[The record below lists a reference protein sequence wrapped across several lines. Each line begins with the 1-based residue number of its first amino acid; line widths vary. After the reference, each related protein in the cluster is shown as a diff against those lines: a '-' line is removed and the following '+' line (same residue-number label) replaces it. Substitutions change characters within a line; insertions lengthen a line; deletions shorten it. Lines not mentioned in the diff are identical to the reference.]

1 MILSGLA
8 AVVMYTAVDYQWVT
22 SWTASSHGPYPAGN
36 PVAQPDLTGILSPDK
51 GASDQTFRLIVKPG
65 RWGFAYRIRFTNV
78 FGSKPLTIDG
88 AFAGTHEVAGRVA
101 TRSNMPVRFQNKG
114 RVTIPPGQL
123 LYSDPVRFSPDAR
136 THGSKL
142 AISFHVVG
150 DSGPMTWHA
159 KAISTSYLS
168 PPGSGSHGEE
178 YRSDA
183 FPHTTTSW
191 FFIDAVDVAVGNPCE
206 VPVIAAFG
214 DSITDGTGS
223 TINGDDRYPDFLA
236 QRLEGSA
243 IVLNAGIGGN
253 RIVSDAP
260 AGGPS
265 ALNRMERDLLSLS
278 GIRIVIWTEGIND
291 LGSKSATAEQV
302 IAGFREGAKRLHD
315 RGIRV
320 IGGTLTSA
328 FKSTPTHGTAE
339 VDEQRKIINAFI
351 RNSGGVFDGVA
362 DFDAATVDQATGML
376 KPLFWPNSAIGG
388 PGDGLHPN
396 RAGYQAMAN
405 VIDLNLLPKALSTKP
420 RVGAPP
426 PCSPA
431 PAASSNSR
439 K

>member
-1 MILSGLA
+1 VIHLA
-8 AVVMYTAVDYQWVT
+8 TAVLFAAVDYQWVT
-22 SWTASSHGPYPAGN
+22 AWTASSHGPYPAGN
-36 PVAQPDLTGILSPDK
+36 AVAQPDLKGILSPDK

-65 RWGFAYRIRFTNV
+65 RLGAAYRIRFTNV
-78 FGSKPLTIDG
+78 FGTKPLTIDG
-88 AFAGTHEVAGRVA
+88 AFAGIHEGAGRVLA
-101 TRSNMPVRFQNKG
+101 RSNMPVRFQNKD
-114 RVTIPPGQL
+114 RVTLAPGQL
-123 LYSDPVRFSPDAR
+123 LYSDPVRLPLNTQFI
-136 THGSKL
+136 GGKL

-159 KAISTSYLS
+159 KAIATSYLG
-168 PPGSGSHGEE
+168 PPGSGSHGGE
-178 YRSDA
+178 YPADA

-206 VPVIAAFG
+206 VPVIVAFG

-236 QRLEGSA
+236 QRLEGKA

-253 RIVSDAP
+253 RVVSDAP

-265 ALNRMERDLLSLS
+265 ALNRMDRDLLNLS
-278 GIRIVIWTEGIND
+278 GVKTVIWMEGIND

-328 FKSTPTHGTAE
+328 FKSTTTHGTAE
-339 VDEQRKIINAFI
+339 VDEQRKTINAFI

-362 DFDAATVDQATGML
+362 DFDAAATDPETGML
-376 KPLFWPNSAIGG
+376 KPLFWPNSATGG

-396 RAGYQAMAN
+396 RAGYLAMAN
-405 VIDLNLLPKALSTKP
+405 SIDLKLLQWTKP
-420 RVGAPP
+420 
-426 PCSPA
+426 
-431 PAASSNSR
+431 AAGTCAGR
-439 K
+439 P